1 MCGNL
6 YISYV
11 VLAIGKD
18 TITVK
23 TALRYCNVIYCR
35 QLTSMTNSQQT
46 KMTLEERIEEAREAA
61 HQAGEQFGKNS
72 PEFAVAMETLEE
84 LHQESGHQRSAKPKN
99 SLEIYCSDNPDS
111 PECLLY
117 DT

>member
-1 MCGNL
+1 
-6 YISYV
+6 
-11 VLAIGKD
+11 
-18 TITVK
+18 
-23 TALRYCNVIYCR
+23 
-35 QLTSMTNSQQT
+35 MTNIQDT
-46 KMTLEERIEEAREAA
+46 KMTIEERIEQAREAA
-61 HQAGEQFGKNS
+61 HQAGEQFGKDS

-99 SLEIYCSDNPDS
+99 SLETYCSDNPEA

>member
-1 MCGNL
+1 MPPL
-6 YISYV
+6 Q
-11 VLAIGKD
+11 IGKIQWEAQAD
-18 TITVK
+18 FVYRDRFTVHSV
-23 TALRYCNVIYCR
+23 R
-35 QLTSMTNSQQT
+35 SMTNSPET
-46 KMTLEERIEEAREAA
+46 TMKLEDRIEEAREAA

-99 SLEIYCSDNPDS
+99 SLETYCSDNPDA